1 MELYLQFGYG
11 MKKNTIE
18 LADKWGGTTV
28 ILSPRDIEPK
38 SLESWCKEFQKHN
51 IKLLFD
57 PQCYYPHSNHKKL
70 DKYGYHTLVNYTNL
84 GTDGNEE
91 TEEDLLRK
99 VKYYND
105 ISNTYEYILP
115 GIIVQNLD
123 DEWFRKNEV
132 LIKKSKE
139 ILYDKQRIMTIA
151 LSKNSLMFNN
161 EIVEK
166 IIEKTEE
173 WEVDG
178 YYIVSEH
185 PENKYLVDDA
195 VWLTNLLDLCAGLK
209 LQGKKVILGYAS
221 HQFLCCAATKIDA
234 IASGSWLN
242 VRMFKNKFTDEDDQI
257 ARRNIWYYYPQ
268 ALSEYKLTFLDL
280 AFNNNVLN
288 RMKPDSNLNDD
299 YVEVLFNGALPTSTS
314 FKEPDAFKH
323 YLNSLKYQI
332 ENLTKKTYKETLSA
346 QEILLETAERNIE
359 FNRKNGI
366 YAQDRDFRDCVDINL
381 AALQILNKNRGFVL
395 EREWNNI

>member
-1 MELYLQFGYG
+1 
-11 MKKNTIE
+11 
-18 LADKWGGTTV
+18 
-28 ILSPRDIEPK
+28 
-38 SLESWCKEFQKHN
+38 
-51 IKLLFD
+51 
-57 PQCYYPHSNHKKL
+57 
-70 DKYGYHTLVNYTNL
+70 
-84 GTDGNEE
+84 
-91 TEEDLLRK
+91 
-99 VKYYND
+99 
-105 ISNTYEYILP
+105 
-115 GIIVQNLD
+115 
-123 DEWFRKNEV
+123 
-132 LIKKSKE
+132 
-139 ILYDKQRIMTIA
+139 MTIA

-195 VWLTNLLDLCAGLK
+195 VWMTNLLDLCAGLK

-288 RMKPDSNLNDD
+288 RMKPDSNLNNS

-346 QEILLETAERNIE
+346 QEILLETAQRNIE

-395 EREWNNI
+395 EREWDNI